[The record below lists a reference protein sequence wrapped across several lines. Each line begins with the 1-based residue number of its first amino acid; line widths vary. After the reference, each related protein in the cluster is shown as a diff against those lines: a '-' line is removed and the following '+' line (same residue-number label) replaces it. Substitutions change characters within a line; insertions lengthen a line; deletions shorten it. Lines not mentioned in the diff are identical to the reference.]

1 MYNMKLFRK
10 IMNSNVFTR
19 VILLCLTVGVWA
31 VFIQNIVYHH
41 TTHDV
46 YVANTVDTHVV
57 NTVDVDV
64 NSEVDVNVEHW
75 NGHRVGSHQGYTDNN
90 GYKHVAIDVYKNGG
104 W

>member
-1 MYNMKLFRK
+1 MKLIEK
-10 IMNSNVFTR
+10 INNSDLFTK
-19 VILLCLTVGVWA
+19 ILLLCLTVGVWA
-31 VFIQNIVYHH
+31 LFIQNIIHH
-41 TTHDV
+41 HNTQDV
-46 YVANTVDTHVV
+46 YVVNTVDTRVN

-64 NSEVDVNVEHW
+64 NNEVDVNVEHW